1 MDEPSREGDGSGC
14 ARTDEMFVASRNEV
28 SKTHAVSEERVVNER
43 SMLYFYMMVGEH
55 GYMSNVAR

>member
-1 MDEPSREGDGSGC
+1 
-14 ARTDEMFVASRNEV
+14 MFVASRNEV